1 MGQKTVIL
9 LVCLLL
15 VGMVSVVVQCGSDQ
29 SGGVGLSELNRFNS
43 YEELNSFVKKNAESF
58 SQQRGILSWDASMG
72 DASSFSVSKG
82 GVVAPESG
90 LSGDYS
96 TTNIQVEGVDE
107 ADIVKTD
114 GEFIYLVSNNTVFIV
129 KVYPL
134 EEARILSKI
143 ALEEKP
149 EGLFINGDKL
159 VVIHQNWGEA
169 VVYRG
174 ESETKAISPEQ
185 QWISQTYIKVY
196 NVANR
201 ENPVLE
207 RDVAVDGNYLGSR
220 MVGDY
225 AYAVISAP
233 AFGGDDEKVILP
245 SIDFDGTAIEIPA
258 SQIYYS
264 DIADYSYS
272 FTNIVAVNVKDN
284 GQEPTYETLLVGAS
298 SNIYVSLSNI
308 YITSTVWGY
317 GDGSGSHRTAI
328 HRIHMEQDN
337 IEYQASGEVPGSVLN
352 QFSMDEYGDFFRI
365 ATTTTNIVAQI
376 IQEGV
381 VSDSLSRNTSENQ
394 IYILDKDLD
403 IVGKVEGLA
412 PGESI
417 YSARFMGNRC
427 YLVTFKKVDP
437 LFVVA
442 LDDPYSPKVLGYL
455 KVTGYSD
462 YLHPYD
468 ETHVIGI
475 GKETEAAEEGDFAW
489 YQGVKISLFDVSDVE
504 NPVEIA
510 KYEIGD
516 RGTDSPVLRDHKAFL
531 FDKSKN
537 LLVLPILLAE
547 VPQVPY
553 TDLRS
558 QAYGEYVWQGAYI
571 FSISLDNG
579 LHLEGRIS
587 HYDSDYP
594 WTQKGYYFSSA
605 YSVERSLYIDDVLYT
620 ISEQKIKMNSLDNL
634 DYINEVVLQ

>member
-43 YEELNSFVKKNAESF
+43 YEELDNFVKKSAESF
-58 SQQRGILSWDASMG
+58 SQQRGILGWDASMG
-72 DASSFSVSKG
+72 DGSSFSVSKG
-82 GVVAPESG
+82 GLAGLASESG

-96 TTNIQVEGVDE
+96 MTNIQVEGVDE

-129 KVYPL
+129 KAYPP
-134 EEARILSKI
+134 EGARILSKI

-149 EGLFINGDKL
+149 EGLFINGDRL

-233 AFGGDDEKVILP
+233 AFRGDDDKAILP
-245 SIDFDGTAIEIPA
+245 SIDFNGTAIEIPA

-284 GQEPTYETLLVGAS
+284 GKEPTYETLLVGAS

-308 YITSTVWGY
+308 YITSTIWGHKDY
-317 GDGSGSHRTAI
+317 SETTVI
-328 HRIHMEQDN
+328 HRIHMEQDD
-337 IEYQASGEVPGSVLN
+337 IEYQASGEVPGRVLN
-352 QFSMDEYGDFFRI
+352 QFSMDEYREFFRI
-365 ATTTTNIVAQI
+365 ATTTTSIVR

-381 VSDSLSRNTSENQ
+381 VSELLSSRNTSENH

-403 IVGKVEGLA
+403 IVGKLEGLA

-437 LFVVA
+437 LFVVD

-475 GKETEAAEEGDFAW
+475 GKETVAAEEGNFAW

-504 NPVEIA
+504 NPVEMG

-531 FDKSKN
+531 FDRSRN
-537 LLVLPILLAE
+537 LLVMPVTVAE
-547 VPQVPY
+547 IEEGKGSTYRMWSP
-553 TDLRS
+553 
-558 QAYGEYVWQGAYI
+558 AYGRPVWQGAYV
-571 FSISLDNG
+571 FDISLDKG
-579 LHLEGRIS
+579 IQFQGGITHQDGGAGPGDYGYR
-587 HYDSDYP
+587 YDYEV
-594 WTQKGYYFSSA
+594 Q
-605 YSVERSLYIDDVLYT
+605 RSLYIDDALYT
-620 ISEQKIKMNSLDNL
+620 ISEGRIKINSLDDL
-634 DYINEVVLQ
+634 HFINSVDLR